1 MYCFK
6 YLFLFLIPIYYIYI
20 YMYLDLCFPRMGKT
34 SYSCGNNSG
43 VSVCSKSTIQ
53 GADMAVSDT
62 RYLFFDHL
70 MLSVVGEASE
80 GLEICRGGSLQ
91 EIKEVCTPV
100 HRFLQRG
107 YPTIQEQQQHK
118 KIPIILFF
126 W

>member
-1 MYCFK
+1 
-6 YLFLFLIPIYYIYI
+6 
-20 YMYLDLCFPRMGKT
+20 MYLDLCFPRMGKT

-80 GLEICRGGSLQ
+80 GLEICRG
-91 EIKEVCTPV
+91 EVCRKLRKSV
-100 HRFLQRG
+100 LQSIVSCSEDIPQYRNNNN
-107 YPTIQEQQQHK
+107 IK
-118 KIPIILFF
+118 KSQ
-126 W
+126 